1 MFVSL
6 VCLLSAFSCLG
17 FLYVSVSGF
26 FTCVQCYVADGRLLT
41 VFVVVS
47 WLLLDLGGAI
57 LVCSV
62 DGRVVA
68 VTDF

>member
-26 FTCVQCYVADGRLLT
+26 FPCVQRYVTNGRLLT

-57 LVCSV
+57 LSCPV
-62 DGRVVA
+62 DGRVVT